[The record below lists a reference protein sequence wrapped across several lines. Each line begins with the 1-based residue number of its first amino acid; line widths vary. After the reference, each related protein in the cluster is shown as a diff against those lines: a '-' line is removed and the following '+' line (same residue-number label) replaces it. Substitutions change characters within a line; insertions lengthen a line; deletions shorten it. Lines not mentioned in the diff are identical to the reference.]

1 MATTASVQNPNFASK
16 GNMPGGGAAPIDQKW
31 EPAKKA
37 EKQPVHELY
46 TAKTAEETGKVNPAK
61 VAMLKAKT
69 NRPTTLKRKP
79 TTKLSKEEKKVLI
92 AARKEA
98 KAKYAERSKLT
109 KMDLVCKKKALM
121 RQKAK
126 RKVMAKKCPKTMAP
140 KPYKNILEIIYSVG
154 PKPKYTA
161 ISDKFR
167 EYRKFAKAQLKATK
181 TKPVWKKEGS
191 TFVHKPVEITYLY
204 KVGEKPKKMSHD
216 DTPVGSAKKSKKSP
230 KKSMQ

>member
-1 MATTASVQNPNFASK
+1 MTPAQNPNFASK

-46 TAKTAEETGKVNPAK
+46 TAKTAEETGKVNSAK

-98 KAKYAERSKLT
+98 KKKYAERSASR

-154 PKPKYTA
+154 PKPKYAA
-161 ISDKFR
+161 ISEKFR

-181 TKPVWKKEGS
+181 TKPLRPLP
-191 TFVHKPVEITYLY
+191 TTVEITYLY
-204 KVGEKPKKMSHD
+204 KVGEKPKKMMSHD